1 MVQVSISGQTTKR
14 PRLATKAPSILD
26 MVFHVDRIILHTAN
40 ITINSTGYIYYAFNV
55 AVGRYEW

>member
-40 ITINSTGYIYYAFNV
+40 ITINSTGYNT
-55 AVGRYEW
+55 RLTLL